1 MARIHPVEFEQ
12 LLADKWAVDRGN
24 VYSEGIGPPDVIRAA
39 SPVRPE
45 KAMQHLNITQ
55 TDLLSLLQS
64 GKLCRPGKFG
74 LGRVAWRRDEI
85 EMLRDLLLA
94 ES

>member
-1 MARIHPVEFEQ
+1 MPRVDPVEFEQ
-12 LLADKWAVDRGN
+12 LIADKWAVDRGN
-24 VYSEGIGPPDVIRAA
+24 IYSEGLGSPDVIRAA

-45 KAMQHLNITQ
+45 KAMQLLNVSQ
-55 TDLLSLLQS
+55 TELVSLLKS

-85 EMLRDLLLA
+85 QMLRELLLT

>member
-64 GKLCRPGKFG
+64 GKLCRPGKFS